1 MGIIPDKYIS
11 ELSKGIKKKWAAHQ
25 DKPMKGLAALSPL
38 LVFLCIYL
46 VSSIIAQDFYKIPI
60 SAAFLIASVYAVATT
75 RGKSLE
81 ERITTFSKGAGN
93 KNVLLMIWIFVLAG
107 AFAATAKEIGAIDAT
122 VNLAL
127 RILPGKMLYAG
138 LFLAACFIS
147 MSIGTSV
154 GTIVA
159 LVPVAA
165 GIAQELAAGG
175 AEGIAAS
182 VPFITAIIVGGAF
195 FGDNLSFISDTTIA
209 ATQTQGCS
217 MRSKFYTN
225 ILLVLP
231 AAITTLLI
239 YAFSGNS
246 IPSVEAPAITFN
258 EVLKC
263 LPYIIVIIVALL
275 GVNVLAVLILGIVSA
290 AILGFAYG
298 SFNGIEF
305 CTHIGNGVMGMGE
318 LIIVTMLAG
327 GVLEMVRLN
336 GGIDYL
342 IQVVTARINSK
353 RGAEFAITG
362 LTALAN
368 VCTANNTIA
377 ILSVGDISRDIA
389 KQYKVSPRRSAS
401 LMDTASCFV
410 QGVIPYG
417 AQLLMASGL
426 ALVSPV
432 AIIPYLYYPMCVGV
446 AVIVSIVIKKKN

>member
-1 MGIIPDKYIS
+1 MQK
-11 ELSKGIKKKWAAHQ
+11 IKTLR
-25 DKPMKGLAALSPL
+25 GLYALSPIMVL
-38 LVFLCIYL
+38 LTVYL
-46 VSSIIAQDFYKIPI
+46 AGSIIAGDFYRIPI
-60 SAAFLIASVYAVATT
+60 AVAFIAAAVYAVIITK
-75 RGKSLE
+75 GSSLN
-81 ERITTFSKGAGN
+81 ERIDNFSRGAAN
-93 KNVLLMIWIFVLAG
+93 TRIMYMVWIFVLAG
-107 AFAATAKEIGAIDAT
+107 AFAKTTEAMGAIDAT
-122 VNLAL
+122 VVLA
-127 RILPGKMLYAG
+127 RNAIPASYLPAG
-138 LFLAACFIS
+138 IFIAGCFVS
-147 MSIGTSV
+147 LSIGTSV

-159 LVPVAA
+159 LTPVVTT
-165 GIAQELAAGG
+165 LAAQIGCDV
-175 AEGIAAS
+175 AWM
-182 VPFITAIIVGGAF
+182 VAIVVGGAF

-225 ILLVLP
+225 ILLVAP
-231 AAITTLLI
+231 AAIITLLI

-246 IPSVEAPAITFN
+246 ISSVEAPAMTFN

-263 LPYIIVIIVALL
+263 LPYVIVIIVALL
-275 GVNVLAVLILGIVSA
+275 GVNVLTVLLLGIVSA

-305 CTHIGNGVMGMGE
+305 CTYIGNGVMGMGE

-389 KQYKVSPRRSAS
+389 KQYKISPRRSAS

-432 AIIPYLYYPMCVGV
+432 AIIPYLYYPMCVGA
-446 AVIVSIVIKKKN
+446 AVVISIMIKREKR